1 MGSGGLTI
9 AFNEWQGG
17 SARCFDKKG
26 AQHRFRLPENMRSFV
41 CKNNFAGLIVALLL
55 LSFVARLTRA
65 QEDYQVLLLEISVY
79 RDGIA
84 RVSCAISVNS
94 TIPSVS
100 LALLGAADNVLV
112 TDEKS
117 QMLRYDMTSKNILI
131 YTLGASRV
139 GVEYD
144 TSTITSKEGP
154 VWTVN
159 LNLAYQGK
167 VILPNDASV
176 IYLNEKP
183 VSIEAQ
189 NGRPVLTLRE
199 GVWEISYIIPVKTAT
214 STIST
219 TSAPLPVAWPSLV
232 APVIAVALVTV
243 LLSALRLLWKRRP
256 RLLSEQISQA
266 DNEVLE
272 LIRSRGG
279 RIFESELRDL
289 LGIPKTS
296 AWRRVKKLEGLG
308 LLRTRKIGSQNE
320 VELV

>member
-1 MGSGGLTI
+1 
-9 AFNEWQGG
+9 
-17 SARCFDKKG
+17 
-26 AQHRFRLPENMRSFV
+26 MRSFF
-41 CKNNFAGLIVALLL
+41 CRIEYARLIVTLLL
-55 LSFVARLTRA
+55 LSFLARPTAA
-65 QEDYQVLLLEISVY
+65 QEDYQVVLLEISVY

-94 TIPSVS
+94 TVPSVS
-100 LALLGAADNVLV
+100 LALLGAADNILV
-112 TDEKS
+112 TDEKG
-117 QMLRYDMTSKNILI
+117 QILRYDLTSKNIMI

-139 GVEYD
+139 ILEYD

-159 LNLAYQGK
+159 LNLEFQGK

-189 NGRPVLTLRE
+189 NGRPVLTLSR
-199 GVWEISYIIPVKTAT
+199 GVWEVSYIIPVKTMT

-219 TSAPLPVAWPSLV
+219 TSAPLPVTWPSLV
-232 APVIAVALVTV
+232 TSVIAVTLVTA
-243 LLSALRLLWKRRP
+243 LLLALRSLLRRRP
-256 RLLSEQISQA
+256 HLLSERISQA
-266 DNEVLE
+266 DNEVLQ
-272 LIRSRGG
+272 LIRSKGG

-296 AWRRVKKLEGLG
+296 AWRRVKKLEKLG
-308 LLRTRKIGSQNE
+308 LLRTRKVGSQNE